1 MGGKRTPLLFDSF
14 RSNLAKQVASFCF
27 TQLEGYNF
35 RIINPLIRLL
45 GVNLS
50 WLACKLYN
58 FPSYSGDVASSS
70 NLKVFT
76 AVKPKSL
83 KGLCNDLRMCRIFA
97 CSVDFVNDI

>member
-1 MGGKRTPLLFDSF
+1 MGGKRTPFLFNSF

-35 RIINPLIRLL
+35 RIINSLIRLL
-45 GVNLS
+45 GVNVS

-76 AVKPKSL
+76 AVKQNP
-83 KGLCNDLRMCRIFA
+83 
-97 CSVDFVNDI
+97 